1 MFRKTTGAIRK
12 NTGPNI
18 ENDPVVSTWFIK
30 TTQKNQTLAIGRL
43 VAALQQEIES
53 RFKLNK
59 SFRTE
64 KQQ

>member
-30 TTQKNQTLAIGRL
+30 TTQKKSDASHRETSGS
-43 VAALQQEIES
+43 VATRDRE
-53 RFKLNK
+53 
-59 SFRTE
+59 
-64 KQQ
+64 